1 MSTMSSIST
10 APAASPA
17 QTRYQYDLD
26 HNGQWRWIA
35 IADSGETAGISPVGY
50 QHLQD
55 CLHAVGLM
63 RDPGGFAVVAS
74 VPPGHPVDPPDRSLS
89 RLERRLTGR

>member
-1 MSTMSSIST
+1 
-10 APAASPA
+10 
-17 QTRYQYDLD
+17 
-26 HNGQWRWIA
+26 
-35 IADSGETAGISPVGY
+35 VGY

-63 RDPGGFAVVAS
+63 RDPGGFAVVPS
-74 VPPGHPVDPPDRSLS
+74 VLPQGHPVEPPERSLS